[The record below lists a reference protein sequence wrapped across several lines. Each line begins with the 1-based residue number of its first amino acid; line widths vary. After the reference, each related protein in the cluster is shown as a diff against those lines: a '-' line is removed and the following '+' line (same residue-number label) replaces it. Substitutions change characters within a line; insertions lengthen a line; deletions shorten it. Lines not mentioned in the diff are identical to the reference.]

1 MQAQDALEQQTQAA
15 KAHIN
20 HLDEIIQQTQQQNLE
35 LKIKLEELETQ
46 RKDAPQLQDII
57 EMQRIVQRATE
68 DSETNRNLLKNLKAD
83 HDKQLVIHLYESSLY
98 YIILRLF
105 YALFIHFF

>member
-1 MQAQDALEQQTQAA
+1 M
-15 KAHIN
+15 
-20 HLDEIIQQTQQQNLE
+20 DEIIQQTQQQNTE

-46 RKDAPQLQDII
+46 RKEAPQLKDII

-83 HDKQLVIHLYESSLY
+83 HDKQLVIHTYMTDHYILIEFYE
-98 YIILRLF
+98 F
-105 YALFIHFF
+105 FIQY